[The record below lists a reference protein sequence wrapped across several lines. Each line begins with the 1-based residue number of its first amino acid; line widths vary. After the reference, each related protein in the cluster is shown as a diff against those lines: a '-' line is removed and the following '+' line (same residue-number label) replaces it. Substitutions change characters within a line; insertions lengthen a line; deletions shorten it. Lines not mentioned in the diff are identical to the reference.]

1 MLQIIKDYCK
11 LNNIELRFKI
21 MATITKAGT
30 VIKIKILQNSDA
42 VNYFE
47 TQERLFLENTLS
59 ILENNKSNTLNLN
72 EKQIST
78 LESIFEKY
86 KKITG

>member
-21 MATITKAGT
+21 MAIITKTGT
-30 VIKIKILQNSDA
+30 IIKIKILQNSDA

-72 EKQIST
+72 EKQISR